1 MPRSI
6 SFVFFS
12 LSLEY
17 SCNSYTHIYWK
28 SLFVPWSSHK
38 SWISNQAGVL
48 HRFCPFRCSVNGFDI
63 GEPPS
68 SSSAQAVGL
77 HSLLHPRACTRSS
90 HSPVSFLMTCKAAAP
105 DWQRTG
111 WLFNRHTGSIQRRA
125 EHPAKLL
132 CPGNTMWKQCCQA
145 SKQQDHASQKLPSCR
160 KPWRW
165 AGPAGSGTVIHW
177 KSYTPRKA

>member
-28 SLFVPWSSHK
+28 SLNVPWWSHK

-48 HRFCPFRCSVNGFDI
+48 HRFCPFRCSVNVFDI

-77 HSLLHPRACTRSS
+77 HSYTPEPVLKFSLSCQLSDDLQGSCSWLAAHWLAFQQAHRQHTEESRTPSQAALPRQHDVEAGL
-90 HSPVSFLMTCKAAAP
+90 PGFKAARP
-105 DWQRTG
+105 
-111 WLFNRHTGSIQRRA
+111 
-125 EHPAKLL
+125 
-132 CPGNTMWKQCCQA
+132 CQPETA
-145 SKQQDHASQKLPSCR
+145 IL
-160 KPWRW
+160 
-165 AGPAGSGTVIHW
+165 
-177 KSYTPRKA
+177 